1 MLFAVI
7 FFAVMLFAVATG
19 RSFPLVLFP
28 FPDFRFRE
36 RVFNMS
42 ISLRGEAQSTGVG
55 LRGPAS
61 VFQSGAIRYGLVALL
76 AGALALALSNQAKAQ
91 ITVESLLNK
100 SVSDATAEN
109 YKDVDRAIYKFTH
122 RDPEGALDSL
132 TIAKKKNSKLPPP
145 EMMLAQMWII
155 ANQAP
160 QARNALEE
168 CVKNNPNDPEAYLV
182 LGDLAFSDRRVAEA
196 ELLFTKAEALA
207 ATFKENAKRA
217 NDFNGRAE
225 AGLAAVAESREKWD
239 TAETYLKNWL
249 KIVDPEGTPHTDGST
264 PNTSG
269 ANAHDRLGRVLFHA
283 DPTMKKTTGAKEA
296 YEQFQ
301 LAVADDPKSISADI
315 ALAQLYED
323 AKMHDQAKR
332 FISHAVLQPPTEP
345 ATKLATLLAAAR
357 WALDT
362 NQADDAFNYASQ
374 ALEVPVDSKAK
385 RTLEAKFLMGVAA
398 RMKGDTKT
406 AEKMLE
412 EVFLAS
418 PGNFQASNQLAQVL
432 GEQKTDKEKQQR
444 GLEIAMNNQAAA
456 QAGDAGRRDPARAL
470 ESAATLGWV
479 LFQMN
484 RIPEADQV
492 TQAIINTG
500 VASPDI
506 LYYQARLFQEHSQT
520 KEAIAKLKASLS
532 NSRGFF
538 VHRDDAKQWLARLDK
553 ENGSDDTGS
562 GSTDTK
568 ATDTSADKAPATK
581 ASDKTD
587 KGSK

>member
-1 MLFAVI
+1 MAVH
-7 FFAVMLFAVATG
+7 FAVMLFAVATG
-19 RSFPLVLFP
+19 RTFPLVLFP

-42 ISLRGEAQSTGVG
+42 ISLRGEAQSTGLG

-61 VFQSGAIRYGLVALL
+61 VFQSGAIRWGLVALL
-76 AGALALALSNQAKAQ
+76 AGVLALASSNQAKAQ
-91 ITVESLLNK
+91 ITVESMLSK
-100 SVSDATAEN
+100 SVSEPT
-109 YKDVDRAIYKFTH
+109 KDQYPEVERAIKKFTN
-122 RDPEGALDSL
+122 RDAEGALDTL
-132 TIAKKKNSKLPPP
+132 TIAKKNHPKLPPA
-145 EMMLAQMWII
+145 EMMLAQMWIM
-155 ANQAP
+155 ANQAAP
-160 QARNALEE
+160 GAMRLEE
-168 CVKNNPNDPEAYLV
+168 CVKNNPDDPEAYLV
-182 LGDLAFSDRRVAEA
+182 LGDLAFTDRRVAES
-196 ELLFTKAEALA
+196 ELLFSKAEALA
-207 ATFKENAKRA
+207 AAFKENAKRA
-217 NDFNGRAE
+217 NDFKGRAE

-249 KIVDPEGTPHTDGST
+249 KIVDPDGTPHTDANA

-283 DPTMKKTTGAKEA
+283 DTDLKKATGAREA
-296 YEQFQ
+296 YKEFQ

-323 AKMHDQAKR
+323 AKMHDMAKK
-332 FISHAVLQPPTEP
+332 FITHAVLNPPPDP

-362 NQADDAFNYASQ
+362 NQADDAYNYASQ
-374 ALEVPVDSKAK
+374 ALDVPVDSKAK

-412 EVFLAS
+412 EVFMAS

-456 QAGDAGRRDPARAL
+456 QAGDAGRRDPARAI

-538 VHRDDAKQWLARLDK
+538 VHRDDAKQWLAKLDK
-553 ENGSDDTGS
+553 DNGSDDTGS

-568 ATDTSADKAPATK
+568 TTDTSADKAPATK
-581 ASDKTD
+581 ASSDKTD